1 MTIPATAW
9 EIAAAIRGKE
19 LKAVEAVEA
28 ALDRIE
34 AANPALNAFIH
45 IDREAALAS
54 AREVD
59 AVGGWAGRPGL
70 LAGVPIG
77 VKDLEAAAG
86 MPHTEGSRAFKDRVA
101 TTDSVQVQRLKSNGA
116 VVVGKTNTPEFGYK
130 GFTDNLLFG
139 PSGNPWDASKTPGGS
154 SGGSASAVAAGM
166 VTLATS
172 SDGGGS
178 IRIPAAM
185 CGIYGIKPSA
195 GRVPRA
201 DLHAS
206 HWGTHS
212 QRGPVSRNVRDSGL
226 YLDAVVGPH
235 PNDLDSLDGPV
246 GVYEAATLAPP
257 PKLRRIA
264 WSADLG
270 YAAVEPEV
278 AGICLEAA
286 KALAS
291 ALNVELVEANPGFA
305 DPVMTWYTLA
315 ATGDAQMLDTMTQAQ
330 RDVVERGFIAFA
342 DRSRSIT
349 GVQIAAAL
357 QERHTLNRTMT
368 AFFETYDLL
377 LTPTTAALPFEKQ
390 GPPPAVIG
398 GKQVG
403 PSGFV
408 PFTAPFNTTGHP
420 AASIP
425 AGMSASGLPVGL
437 QIVAPRHADAL
448 LLSVSAAYEQV
459 RPWPFPATDAREV
472 GQ

>member
-1 MTIPATAW
+1 MMSVPSTAW
-9 EIAAAIRGKE
+9 ETAAAIRNKQ

-28 ALDRIE
+28 SLQRIE
-34 AANPALNAFIH
+34 RANPALNAFVYV
-45 IDREAALAS
+45 DPDAALAG
-54 AREVD
+54 ARRVD
-59 AVGGWAGRPGL
+59 EQRERGQAPGL

-77 VKDLEAAAG
+77 VKDLEGVAG
-86 MPHTEGSRAFKDRVA
+86 MPHTDGSRAFRDRIA
-101 TTDSVQVQRLKSNGA
+101 TTDSVQVQRLKSQGA

-130 GFTDNLLFG
+130 GFTTNLLFG
-139 PSGNPWDASKTPGGS
+139 ATGNPWDPAKTPGGS

-166 VTLATS
+166 VPLATS

-212 QRGPVSRNVRDSGL
+212 TRGPVSRNVRDAGL

-235 PNDLDSLDGPV
+235 PDDLDSLDGPV

-270 YAAVEPEV
+270 FAIVDPEV
-278 AGICLEAA
+278 EAVCLAAA

-291 ALNVELVEANPGFA
+291 ALGVELVEACPGFD
-305 DPVMTWYTLA
+305 DPVGTWYTLA
-315 ATGDAQMLDTMTQAQ
+315 ATGDAHMLDSMTQEQ
-330 RDVVERGFIAFA
+330 RELVEPGFIAFA
-342 DRSRSIT
+342 DRARTIS
-349 GVQIAAAL
+349 GVEIAKAQ

-368 AFFETYDLL
+368 AFFGDYDLL
-377 LTPTTAALPFEKQ
+377 LTPTTAALPFAKE
-390 GPPPAVIG
+390 GPPPDTIA
-398 GKQVG
+398 GKPVT
-403 PSGFV
+403 PAGFV
-408 PFTAPFNTTGHP
+408 PFTSPFNTTGHP
-420 AASIP
+420 AASVP
-425 AGMSASGLPVGL
+425 AGMSASGLPIGL
-437 QIVAPRHADAL
+437 QIVAPRHQDTL
-448 LLSVSAAYEQV
+448 LLSVSAAYEQA
-459 RPWPFPATDAREV
+459 RPWGFP
-472 GQ
+472 G